1 MSEQQFKYF
10 AFISY
15 NSKDTNWGKRVQRK
29 LEHYRMPATL
39 CNERGWNRTPLRP
52 IFFAP
57 TDIQPGGLSDELKE
71 RLEAS
76 RNLIVI
82 CSPNSAK
89 SDWVGREIEY

>member
-1 MSEQQFKYF
+1 MHINTNYKYY

-15 NSKDTNWGKRVQRK
+15 NSKDTEWGKKVQKK

-39 CNERGWNRTPLRP
+39 CRERGWERKPINP

-57 TDIQPGGLSDELKE
+57 TDIQPGGLTEELQE
-71 RLEAS
+71 RLKGS

-89 SDWVGREIEY
+89 SEWVG